1 MLEAILSILKIMGWL
16 GVILGILVLVN
27 ISTKTIYNVWSSTEL
42 FSWKKMFKGIVKA
55 FVFYISAVLICI
67 AFTILPYVNEMIIDA
82 FEVVL
87 ISNEMLE
94 TLSNVGVLGTVLS
107 AIVMQGKS
115 AITGILSL
123 LKVSTNSEEITW
135 EVVEDEEE
143 R

>member
-55 FVFYISAVLICI
+55 FVFYISAMLICI